1 MGNTRRRAA
10 AGGKN
15 RPIPRKPAD
24 RSVSILPVGQSAKRV
39 PSSKRTNGVAAMAER
54 SKYQENIIKNYYK
67 NFDGIQL
74 QKLGEQIT
82 DLYLAEGK
90 ARAGLWKKIIVTL
103 EKLKIPKTR
112 IEHLEKADN
121 PAMLAKLLEELLAKD
136 AGAVK

>member
-1 MGNTRRRAA
+1 
-10 AGGKN
+10 
-15 RPIPRKPAD
+15 
-24 RSVSILPVGQSAKRV
+24 
-39 PSSKRTNGVAAMAER
+39 MAER

-90 ARAGLWKKIIVTL
+90 ARAGLWKKITQTL

-112 IEHLEKADN
+112 IEHLVKADN

>member
-1 MGNTRRRAA
+1 
-10 AGGKN
+10 
-15 RPIPRKPAD
+15 
-24 RSVSILPVGQSAKRV
+24 
-39 PSSKRTNGVAAMAER
+39 MAER
-54 SKYQENIIKNYYK
+54 SKYQENIVKNYYK

-90 ARAGLWKKIIVTL
+90 ARAGLWKKITVTL

-112 IEHLEKADN
+112 IEHLAKADN

-136 AGAVK
+136 TGVVK

>member
-1 MGNTRRRAA
+1 
-10 AGGKN
+10 
-15 RPIPRKPAD
+15 
-24 RSVSILPVGQSAKRV
+24 
-39 PSSKRTNGVAAMAER
+39 MAER
-54 SKYQENIIKNYYK
+54 SKYQENIVKNYYK

-90 ARAGLWKKIIVTL
+90 ARAGLWKKIVVTL

-112 IEHLEKADN
+112 IEHLVKADN